1 MFITKWS
8 SFSTNIT
15 KRGSFI
21 TKWGKHYYKVGLL
34 CFIKNKGRSGYKVGQ
49 IICFKVRQLYDKVGQ
64 VLQRRA
70 SIITKQGSSALLKID
85 AMLLP
90 SGASNFFQ
98 NSTIILTNWGRYYKV
113 APLYYYKAGQLLQI
127 RAVHLRDN
135 KANGD
140 ACLLIGPRRF
150 EN

>member
-1 MFITKWS
+1 
-8 SFSTNIT
+8 
-15 KRGSFI
+15 
-21 TKWGKHYYKVGLL
+21 
-34 CFIKNKGRSGYKVGQ
+34 
-49 IICFKVRQLYDKVGQ
+49 
-64 VLQRRA
+64 
-70 SIITKQGSSALLKID
+70 
-85 AMLLP
+85 MLLP

-140 ACLLIGPRRF
+140 ACLLIGQRRF